1 MSWDPGSGFPL
12 PENGIMALHVLR
24 KPWQFRQVYRNGKKV
39 VCKHAVVFY
48 HKTGEPDGR
57 PLFGVVASKRGVGG
71 AVCRN
76 RAKRLLREAIRDTAH
91 RLIRQD
97 LWIVVVAKKSILN
110 CEFKDLSTN
119 IRDVMKG
126 EGLIRGETSM

>member
-1 MSWDPGSGFPL
+1 MTA
-12 PENGIMALHVLR
+12 NVLR
-24 KPWQFRQVYRNGKKV
+24 NSWQFQQVYRNGKKV

-48 HKTGEPDGR
+48 HKTGEPDSR
-57 PLFGVVASKRGVGG
+57 PLFGVVASKRVGG

-91 RLIRQD
+91 RLTRQD

-110 CEFKDLSTN
+110 CEFEDLSTN

-126 EGLIRGETSM
+126 EGLIRGKTSM